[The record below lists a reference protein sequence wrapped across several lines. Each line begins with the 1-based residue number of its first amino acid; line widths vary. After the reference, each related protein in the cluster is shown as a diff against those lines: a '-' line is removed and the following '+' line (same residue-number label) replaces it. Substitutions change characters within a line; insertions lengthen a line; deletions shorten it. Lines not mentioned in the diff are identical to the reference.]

1 VTIVGFVAMGCIA
14 AALAWPLRG
23 TTLWP
28 IALPIA
34 LAFGEAGF
42 VQTWDLQVNVSWFPV
57 PFHWLDIV
65 FGALVVAWLLVRRLS
80 SSGSALPV
88 SAGLDVGVLTAWLVM
103 VAIAVPLAWIDGGA
117 VKLGILWTALPYAYI
132 PLSCILIYD
141 ILRRTNRAAMWA
153 LLQSLSVVTSVLAVF
168 YILHMLGWSVYDAAG
183 VNSTY
188 SNVAGVRRD
197 ILTFPIW
204 SCVTVPFLLWSERI
218 RVAQG
223 VMIVLQVAAVAV
235 SVTRSLVLSCVF
247 AIVLLVALRV
257 IAVRRPL
264 QPLVPLSVGAVALGA
279 SALFVPGLVSRTV
292 GSLLSR
298 FGELSGGVG
307 SVTNVASR
315 LNVTERVSSFLHG
328 WTLWTGAGFSDAA
341 VAQSQTNMGHLLV
354 ADSLWS
360 LVLLGLGLLGAAAVA
375 VALTVG
381 LWSGIVA
388 TFRQR
393 AEPLAL
399 GAVGAA
405 ALLWLIARTPAS
417 SEILITYPI
426 VCAFALALV
435 MVEVRSAWST
445 SSEALKLV
453 FGREAAPVLPD
464 WLPNDARFKAA
475 LVVLAV
481 VAEVAIGRAIAR

>member
-1 VTIVGFVAMGCIA
+1 MTLVGVLAMGCIA

-28 IALPIA
+28 IALPVA

-42 VQTWDLQVNVSWFPV
+42 VQTWDLQVNVSWSPV

-65 FGALVVAWLLVRRLS
+65 FVTLVVAWLLVRRLS
-80 SSGSALPV
+80 SRGSASPL
-88 SAGLDVGVLTAWLVM
+88 SAGPDVWILVAWLTM

-117 VKLGILWTALPYAYI
+117 IKLGILWTALPYAYI

-141 ILRRTNRAAMWA
+141 ILRRSNRVAMWA
-153 LLQSLSVVTSVLAVF
+153 LLRRLSLITSVLAVF
-168 YILHMLGWSVYDAAG
+168 YILHMLGWSLYDAAG

-218 RVAQG
+218 RVAEG
-223 VMIVLQVAAVAV
+223 LMLVLQVAAVAV

-247 AIVLLVALRV
+247 AIVLLVALRL
-257 IAVRRPL
+257 IAERRPL
-264 QPLVPLSVGAVALGA
+264 QSLVPLGVGAVVFGA
-279 SALFVPGLVSRTV
+279 SAAFVPGLVSRTAD
-292 GSLLSR
+292 SLLSR

-315 LNVTERVSSFLHG
+315 LNVTDRVSSFLHG
-328 WTLWTGAGFSDAA
+328 WTLWMGAGFSDAA

-360 LVLLGLGLLGAAAVA
+360 LVLLGLGLLGTAL
-375 VALTVG
+375 VALALAVG
-381 LWSGIVA
+381 LGSGIVA
-388 TFRQR
+388 ARRQR
-393 AEPLAL
+393 GEPLAL
-399 GAVGAA
+399 AAVGATT
-405 ALLWLIARTPAS
+405 LLWLIARTPAS

-445 SSEALKLV
+445 APEALRLL
-453 FGREAAPVLPD
+453 FGRDATPVLPA
-464 WLPNDARFKAA
+464 WLPSDARFKGA
-475 LVVLAV
+475 LVVLAI